1 MILGGERG
9 PHEIV
14 EERRSTINFHN
25 LAKAKTLKMK
35 AITKIMLPTDGL
47 TNQLT
52 CGTKKLPTGGK
63 TRCEAATLGK
73 SSLNSL
79 ISNKEC
85 YSIAWDFFN
94 SLLLSKITN

>member
-52 CGTKKLPTGGK
+52 RETKRNT
-63 TRCEAATLGK
+63 
-73 SSLNSL
+73 
-79 ISNKEC
+79 NKGE
-85 YSIAWDFFN
+85 N
-94 SLLLSKITN
+94 TM